1 METGGQ
7 FGWIDGNILPI
18 STKELILDSWQ
29 LSAKL
34 DQGIGFPE
42 TTEIL
47 CAWPPICGKT
57 HIFSGIHM
65 TKVRTRF
72 SPSPTGALHLGGAHT
87 ALFNWLFTRHHG
99 GVFILRIEDTDQ
111 ERSKEQFVDE
121 IMASLSWM
129 GLDWDEG
136 PFRQSDRFPIY
147 NEFTERLL
155 ATGAAYFCDCDPQ
168 DLEERR
174 KAALARGE
182 QAPL

>member
-1 METGGQ
+1 
-7 FGWIDGNILPI
+7 
-18 STKELILDSWQ
+18 
-29 LSAKL
+29 
-34 DQGIGFPE
+34 
-42 TTEIL
+42 
-47 CAWPPICGKT
+47 
-57 HIFSGIHM
+57 M

-174 KAALARGE
+174 KAALARGNKPRYDGRCRDRGLAA
-182 QAPL
+182 APNRAVRFKTPQDRHHLLAGPDQGAHRL